1 MDDSIKSPDDV
12 ERYLRLPTLGAV
24 PEFKVVEEGDRKTAA
39 KAANGA
45 NGKDQADRDSRSSVA
60 DLEVITRPTS
70 AGSEAVRTLRAALFL
85 AAPGGAPAR
94 LLVTSA
100 KPGEGK
106 TCITINLA
114 AVLAQM
120 GRRVVVVDC
129 DLRRPR
135 IHKATSLSQ
144 SPGVTN
150 FLTGNVSLDEVLRDS
165 GQVGLDIVTAG
176 PIPPNP
182 VDLLDSAGMGDLIRE
197 LEERYDH
204 ILIDTPPALGF
215 ADVPVLSN
223 RLGGACLLVTRS
235 GDTSRR
241 LARQACEYLIRMQS
255 KLLGVVLNRVSSRST
270 GYSYYG
276 YYGYYGYYS
285 HYGEYYQKRPE
296 DEMQEPAALENRA

>member
-1 MDDSIKSPDDV
+1 M
-12 ERYLRLPTLGAV
+12 
-24 PEFKVVEEGDRKTAA
+24 
-39 KAANGA
+39 
-45 NGKDQADRDSRSSVA
+45 
-60 DLEVITRPTS
+60 EVIARPTS
-70 AGSEAVRTLRAALFL
+70 SGAEAVRTLRASLFL
-85 AAPGGAPAR
+85 AAPGGAPGR
-94 LLVTSA
+94 LLISSA

-106 TCITINLA
+106 TCIAINLA
-114 AVLAQM
+114 AALAQM

-135 IHKATSLSQ
+135 VHKALGLSQ

-150 FLTGNVSLDEVLRDS
+150 FLTGNVTIREVIRDS
-165 GQVGLDIVTAG
+165 GQVGLDVVTAG

-182 VDLLDSAGMGDLIRE
+182 VDLLDSVRMGELIRE

-204 ILIDTPPALGF
+204 IVVDTPPALGF

-223 RLGGACLLVTRS
+223 RLGGACLLVTQA

-241 LARQACEYLIRMQS
+241 VARQACEYLIRMQS
-255 KLLGVVLNRVSSRST
+255 KLLGVVLNRVASRSS

-285 HYGEYYQKRPE
+285 HYGEYYKRRPE
-296 DEMQEPAALENRA
+296 DETQPALENTA